1 MARPATAAVRLLTGE
16 REPVRL
22 ATTANLETI
31 VIDGVARI
39 QGLKMLDGAQ
49 TATGDRVLVKD
60 QADARL
66 NGIYTASEGYWY
78 RAADARTGRTMQKG
92 TTVHVQEGTVLA
104 DFVFA
109 FQTLNPVIGTDD
121 IVLSFYQSDDTV
133 GDIQAA
139 AQGIIDQAQ
148 AAADVATGAMTT
160 VLDPQFATKAT
171 AEAYSPAVAPDYIRT
186 AGYSQVGD
194 GQALY
199 RKNGTILAGGGGLA
213 ITLQGG
219 AKAGFDI
226 INAPRSKEINI
237 RAAGADTAA
246 GNNRTAIVNA
256 IAAAG
261 QGRLIIPA
269 GTFSLAGNIDIPQG
283 LTVEFDD
290 RALLQRT
297 EDAMHLFNLKGDN
310 RIIAPKVNGAWN
322 HVAAANG
329 FGVFNISGISGVTI
343 EHGTLTGT
351 QGDHYRIA
359 DSSWVYIDD
368 ARGDT
373 ARNIVTINDEVSGTS
388 HVFVRRARVSAY
400 LNGFDAE
407 SDDDWPVSDI
417 EVDVDWTQL
426 GGVQLGA
433 AVAFTRSA
441 APAGSVLKYKRLRIS
456 AKSRDGLYGL
466 VLRGAKDIEV
476 RSLVTEGVQQ
486 GIRAGTGHH
495 IEDLRLL
502 SFDIQATHQGIYIE
516 TPAGQQISRGVRIG
530 AGRIFGFTQANAYG
544 VFSAADETIVSADTL
559 VDMGGA
565 AASIGVRLNGDMSQT
580 HASIADAR
588 SSYVAL
594 STLSSERQRATGGLF
609 KATTGSV
616 VNDMKISGS
625 SPNVEVRNN
634 IYSGTATGKP
644 TDDGSHMALIEGNRC
659 GDLFKGYKSTADAT
673 PVLMV
678 FEAGN
683 SFVPIRPG
691 QGAKFTADV
700 AARRTDGSAS
710 TSAGYVFAGVVRNT
724 GGTLAVEGAITKT
737 VIGEYATDA
746 ASLDASVA
754 VGASGIEVTVTGVA
768 AKTYG
773 WNAVV
778 RLQEV

>member
-31 VIDGVARI
+31 IIDGVAWI
-39 QGLKMLDGAQ
+39 QGLKVVDGVQ

-66 NGIYTASEGYWY
+66 NGIYTTSEGYWY
-78 RAADARTGRTMQKG
+78 RAADARAGRTMQKG
-92 TTVHVQEGTVLA
+92 TTVHVQQGTA
-104 DFVFA
+104 NANTVFA
-109 FQTLNPVIGTDD
+109 FQTDNPRIGTDD
-121 IVLSFYQSDDTV
+121 IVLSFYLSDD
-133 GDIQAA
+133 IL
-139 AQGIIDQAQ
+139 GILSGIL
-148 AAADVATGAMTT
+148 TT
-160 VLDPQFATKAT
+160 ILDPQFATKAA
-171 AEAYSPAVAPDYIRT
+171 AETYSPAIAPDYIRT

-199 RKNGTILAGGGGLA
+199 KKNGTTLAGGGGLA
-213 ITLQGG
+213 ITLRSG
-219 AKAGFDI
+219 ARAGFDI
-226 INAPRSKEINI
+226 VNAPRSKEINI
-237 RAAGADTAA
+237 RAAGADTGA

-290 RALLQRT
+290 KALLQRT
-297 EDAMHLFNLKGDN
+297 EDVTHLFNLKGDN
-310 RIIAPKVNGAWN
+310 RIITPKVNGSWD
-322 HVAAANG
+322 HVGAANG
-329 FGVFNISGISGVTI
+329 FGVFNISGISGVMI
-343 EHGTLTGT
+343 EHGTITGT

-359 DSSWVYIDD
+359 DSNWIYIDG

-373 ARNIVTINDEVSGTS
+373 ARNIVTINDDFAGTS
-388 HVFVRRARVSAY
+388 HVFVSRARVSAY
-400 LNGFDAE
+400 LNGFNAE

-417 EVDVDWTQL
+417 EVDIDWAQL
-426 GGVQLGA
+426 GGIQLGS
-433 AVAFTRSA
+433 AVAFTRSVS
-441 APAGSVLKYKRLRIS
+441 PAGSVLKYKCLRIT
-456 AKSRDGLYGL
+456 AKSRGGLYGL
-466 VLRGAKDIEV
+466 VLRGARDIEV

-530 AGRIFGFTQANAYG
+530 DGRIFGFTQANAHG
-544 VFSAADETIVSADTL
+544 IFSAADETNVSTDTL

-565 AASIGVRLNGDMSQT
+565 TGSIGVRLNGDMSQT

-594 STLSSERQRATGGLF
+594 STLSNERQKATGGLF
-609 KATTGSV
+609 KATSGNV
-616 VNDMKISGS
+616 VNDVKISGS
-625 SPNVEVRNN
+625 SPNVEVRDNT
-634 IYSGTATGKP
+634 YSGTATGKP
-644 TDDGSHMALIEGNRC
+644 TDDGSHIALVEGNRG
-659 GDLFKGYKSTADAT
+659 GDFFKGYKSTPDAT
-673 PVLMV
+673 PALVV

-691 QGAKFTADV
+691 QGAKFIVDV
-700 AARRTDGSAS
+700 AVRRTDGSSS
-710 TSAGYVFAGVVRNT
+710 TSAGYVFAGVIRNT
-724 GGTLAVEGAITKT
+724 GGTLAIEGAITKT

-746 ASLDASVA
+746 TSLDASVA
-754 VGASGIEVTVTGVA
+754 AGTSGIEVTVTGVA

-773 WNAVV
+773 WNVIV